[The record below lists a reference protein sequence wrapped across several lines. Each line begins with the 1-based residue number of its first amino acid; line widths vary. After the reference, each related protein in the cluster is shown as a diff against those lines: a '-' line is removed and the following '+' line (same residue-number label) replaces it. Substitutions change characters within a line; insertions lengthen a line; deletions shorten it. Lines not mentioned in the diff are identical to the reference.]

1 MFMHKL
7 TYLLSRFQSAKA
19 LISMIIAYLSLKDKN
34 PAFFLQSKKRSSH
47 VCESRGEDFF
57 SLSHIDLPT
66 SLSVG

>member
-34 PAFFLQSKKRSSH
+34 PAFFLQSKKREA
-47 VCESRGEDFF
+47 VMCAKVGEKIF

>member
-34 PAFFLQSKKRSSH
+34 PAFFCKVRKEA
-47 VCESRGEDFF
+47 VMCAKVGEKIF